1 MSSVQEFLAAAALK
15 ASADLET
22 AVLRV
27 PEDKRTWSPMGDAR
41 TALDMAAE
49 CAMLCGSTAELM
61 KSRKWDTNF
70 DFAEYVRLKDE
81 LAKDWDVI
89 KTLLTK
95 NVAIAMA
102 AIKAIPDED
111 LSIEITMPF
120 GTMTLAQIA
129 AYPYWNMSYHEG
141 QINYIASMLGTL
153 K

>member
-1 MSSVQEFLAAAALK
+1 MSTIQEYLAAATQK
-15 ASADLET
+15 AVIDLET

-27 PEDKRTWSPMGDAR
+27 PEDKRTWSAMGDAR

-49 CAMLCGSTAELM
+49 CALLNESTAELM
-61 KSRKWDTNF
+61 KTRIWDPNF
-70 DFAEYVRLKDE
+70 DFAEFLRVKND
-81 LAKDWDVI
+81 LAADWNAI
-89 KTLLTK
+89 KTLLAK
-95 NVAIAMA
+95 NTAIAIA
-102 AIKAIPDED
+102 AIKEIPDED

-120 GTMTLAQIA
+120 GTMSLSQIA